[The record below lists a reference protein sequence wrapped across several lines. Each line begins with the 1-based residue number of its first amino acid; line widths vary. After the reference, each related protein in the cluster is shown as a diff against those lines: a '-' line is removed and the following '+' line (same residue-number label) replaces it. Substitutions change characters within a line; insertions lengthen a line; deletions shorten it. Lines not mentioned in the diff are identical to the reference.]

1 MGLAESKRLQM
12 NTPRLDGAFE
22 LTVSHWMAND
32 LEDYLPSEVL
42 YWQISLANPLGNRMP
57 QLTIGGLLEA
67 LLRAQAA
74 IDELSA
80 AQRSDLQAARLK
92 HDQIRNKYT
101 ANYLVKATREIN
113 SRLDAWSS
121 YLDEATRKPGDVAIY
136 YPQEVRA
143 RAKAYLLAQALGHN
157 LPATAEQRL
166 TALDSQL
173 HSVFQPGTFVWDT
186 RLQAAF
192 PADRCWWLYGTLPE

>member
-1 MGLAESKRLQM
+1 M
-12 NTPRLDGAFE
+12 NTPKLDGIFE

-32 LEDYLPSEVL
+32 LENYLPSEVL

-101 ANYLVKATREIN
+101 AHYLVKATREIN
-113 SRLDAWSS
+113 SRLDAWGS
-121 YLDEATRKPGDVAIY
+121 YLDEATHQPGDVAIY

-143 RAKAYLLAQALGHN
+143 RAKADLLAQALGHH
-157 LPATAEQRL
+157 LPAATEQCL
-166 TALDSQL
+166 TTLDSRL
-173 HSVFQPGTFVWDT
+173 HSVFQPGVFIWDP

-192 PADRCWWLYGTLPE
+192 PADHGWWLYGTLLE

>member
-1 MGLAESKRLQM
+1 M
-12 NTPRLDGAFE
+12 NTPKLDGIFE

-80 AQRSDLQAARLK
+80 AQRSDLQAARLQ
-92 HDQIRNKYT
+92 HDQIRNKYM
-101 ANYLVKATREIN
+101 AHYLVKATREIN
-113 SRLDAWSS
+113 SRLDAWNS
-121 YLDEATRKPGDVAIY
+121 YLDEAIRKPGDAAIY

-143 RAKAYLLAQALGHN
+143 RAKVYLLAQALGHH
-157 LPATAEQRL
+157 LPATIEQRM
-166 TALDSQL
+166 TALDSELQL
-173 HSVFQPGTFVWDT
+173 VFQPGPFVWDA

-192 PADRCWWLYGTLPE
+192 PVDPCWWLYGHLPE